1 LPYSYQ
7 PFESQWYRF
16 DDDKVTHTSLSAVLA
31 SNAYMC
37 FYVKRHLDYKPYQTP
52 TYVLMREKEEQ
63 KERERELKERE
74 REAKGGGSMASPRI
88 VGGGGSENKDMEIE
102 DEIWATV

>member
-1 LPYSYQ
+1 M
-7 PFESQWYRF
+7 QWYRF
-16 DDDKVTHTSLSAVLA
+16 DDDKVSHTSLASVLA

-52 TYVLMREKEEQ
+52 SYVLMREKEEQ
-63 KERERELKERE
+63 REREREMKERE
-74 REAKGGGSMASPRI
+74 ARESVRMSAEVASPRI
-88 VGGGGSENKDMEIE
+88 VGEKPGGRDTKDKEIE